1 MKKAGKYF
9 WAWTLV
15 FALLLSA
22 SIVPGMADAA
32 AKLKLSVSKVTLDAG
47 SSKTVKVKN
56 APSGSKITWSS
67 KDTGIAK
74 VSKSGKI
81 TAVKEGNTTVTAKVV
96 YKTGKKK
103 TTKKLVVKVTVK
115 ASADAQT
122 PVPAK
127 TPAPEPDAS
136 TVTTAPTDTETTNLT
151 TEHKSAN
158 GITTKDNGLMR
169 KNWTSAEYMNFMGQG
184 WNLGN
189 TMESC
194 GKELPDTYTAKD
206 FEKFWGAPETT
217 QKTIDGIHSYGVN
230 TVRIPVAW
238 SNMMSSDGKYTINN
252 DYFNRVEEIINYV
265 LNNGMYA
272 IVNIHYDSDW
282 WGQFGDADAS
292 VREQA
297 WARFES
303 FWTQIANRY
312 KEYSDRLVFESANEE
327 LGERLNDNW
336 VKQDAN
342 KKTGTLTTDEQ
353 YQVTNQINQKFVDI
367 VRSTGGNNKYRYL
380 LIAGFDT
387 NIDKTCDDR
396 FIMPKDTVTENG
408 NTKLSVSVHYY
419 DPSVYCIAESA
430 TNSWGYADT
439 WGTNAEIRTLR
450 NTLAKMSKFTEQG
463 YGVIIGEYG
472 VCNASKDGVPKFF
485 EEVMTYGAKSGFV
498 PVMWD
503 TGIWYDRISGEM
515 KYKDIAEVFNK
526 VTGSKGVISDNA
538 ETTGI
543 PSIEY
548 MPEDGLKT
556 VYTWEGSWTRT
567 EGSEAIPGGYEL
579 KSCDDGLNIQSNS
592 AFWQLWA
599 NTDWSSMTKPCI
611 KVTMASDEVS
621 QNADL
626 QVAYTTEADG
636 PNWKGAMNPQTDWI
650 GKCIP
655 LNTELLKENK
665 WLMFSSNKPGAT
677 IIKIEIL
684 DAK

>member
-1 MKKAGKYF
+1 M
-9 WAWTLV
+9 
-15 FALLLSA
+15 
-22 SIVPGMADAA
+22 
-32 AKLKLSVSKVTLDAG
+32 
-47 SSKTVKVKN
+47 
-56 APSGSKITWSS
+56 
-67 KDTGIAK
+67 
-74 VSKSGKI
+74 
-81 TAVKEGNTTVTAKVV
+81 
-96 YKTGKKK
+96 
-103 TTKKLVVKVTVK
+103 
-115 ASADAQT
+115 
-122 PVPAK
+122 
-127 TPAPEPDAS
+127 
-136 TVTTAPTDTETTNLT
+136 
-151 TEHKSAN
+151 
-158 GITTKDNGLMR
+158 
-169 KNWTSAEYMNFMGQG
+169 
-184 WNLGN
+184 
-189 TMESC
+189 
-194 GKELPDTYTAKD
+194 
-206 FEKFWGAPETT
+206 
-217 QKTIDGIHSYGVN
+217 
-230 TVRIPVAW
+230 
-238 SNMMSSDGKYTINN
+238 
-252 DYFNRVEEIINYV
+252 
-265 LNNGMYA
+265 
-272 IVNIHYDSDW
+272 
-282 WGQFGDADAS
+282 
-292 VREQA
+292 
-297 WARFES
+297 
-303 FWTQIANRY
+303 
-312 KEYSDRLVFESANEE
+312 
-327 LGERLNDNW
+327 
-336 VKQDAN
+336 
-342 KKTGTLTTDEQ
+342 
-353 YQVTNQINQKFVDI
+353 
-367 VRSTGGNNKYRYL
+367 
-380 LIAGFDT
+380 
-387 NIDKTCDDR
+387 
-396 FIMPKDTVTENG
+396 
-408 NTKLSVSVHYY
+408 
-419 DPSVYCIAESA
+419 
-430 TNSWGYADT
+430 
-439 WGTNAEIRTLR
+439 
-450 NTLAKMSKFTEQG
+450 
-463 YGVIIGEYG
+463 
-472 VCNASKDGVPKFF
+472 PKFF

>member
-1 MKKAGKYF
+1 
-9 WAWTLV
+9 
-15 FALLLSA
+15 
-22 SIVPGMADAA
+22 
-32 AKLKLSVSKVTLDAG
+32 
-47 SSKTVKVKN
+47 
-56 APSGSKITWSS
+56 
-67 KDTGIAK
+67 
-74 VSKSGKI
+74 
-81 TAVKEGNTTVTAKVV
+81 
-96 YKTGKKK
+96 
-103 TTKKLVVKVTVK
+103 
-115 ASADAQT
+115 
-122 PVPAK
+122 
-127 TPAPEPDAS
+127 
-136 TVTTAPTDTETTNLT
+136 
-151 TEHKSAN
+151 
-158 GITTKDNGLMR
+158 
-169 KNWTSAEYMNFMGQG
+169 
-184 WNLGN
+184 
-189 TMESC
+189 
-194 GKELPDTYTAKD
+194 
-206 FEKFWGAPETT
+206 
-217 QKTIDGIHSYGVN
+217 
-230 TVRIPVAW
+230 
-238 SNMMSSDGKYTINN
+238 
-252 DYFNRVEEIINYV
+252 
-265 LNNGMYA
+265 
-272 IVNIHYDSDW
+272 
-282 WGQFGDADAS
+282 
-292 VREQA
+292 
-297 WARFES
+297 
-303 FWTQIANRY
+303 
-312 KEYSDRLVFESANEE
+312 
-327 LGERLNDNW
+327 
-336 VKQDAN
+336 
-342 KKTGTLTTDEQ
+342 
-353 YQVTNQINQKFVDI
+353 
-367 VRSTGGNNKYRYL
+367 
-380 LIAGFDT
+380 
-387 NIDKTCDDR
+387 
-396 FIMPKDTVTENG
+396 
-408 NTKLSVSVHYY
+408 
-419 DPSVYCIAESA
+419 
-430 TNSWGYADT
+430 
-439 WGTNAEIRTLR
+439 
-450 NTLAKMSKFTEQG
+450 MSKFTEQG

-526 VTGSKGVISDNA
+526 VTGSKGVINDSA

-665 WLMFSSNKPGAT
+665 WLMLSSNKPGAT